1 MENLAVIRKRNK
13 GAVLRKLRLFGSG
26 RWILGSLLPL
36 LIVVVWQYVS
46 SRSIVDVLLFPAPS
60 TIVQSFIEMIRS
72 GELYRHMEI
81 SMKRTLLGFL
91 LGGSLGLLIGA
102 IVGLFRYAE
111 DVLDPIMQ
119 MVRTIPMLA
128 LTPLFILWF
137 GLGEMSKVLLI
148 ALGSF
153 FPLYVNTFLGVR
165 NVDARLFDV
174 ALVLE
179 FSRYKQFT
187 KLILPAAMSNILLGI
202 RLSLSISWVLLVVAE
217 LMGASRGVG
226 FLIQDARTFVR
237 TDVVFIGIFLFAAFG
252 KVSDSLVRILER
264 RLLKWQDTYKG

>member
-137 GLGEMSKVLLI
+137 GLGEM
-148 ALGSF
+148 
-153 FPLYVNTFLGVR
+153 
-165 NVDARLFDV
+165 
-174 ALVLE
+174 
-179 FSRYKQFT
+179 
-187 KLILPAAMSNILLGI
+187 
-202 RLSLSISWVLLVVAE
+202 
-217 LMGASRGVG
+217 
-226 FLIQDARTFVR
+226 
-237 TDVVFIGIFLFAAFG
+237 
-252 KVSDSLVRILER
+252 
-264 RLLKWQDTYKG
+264 